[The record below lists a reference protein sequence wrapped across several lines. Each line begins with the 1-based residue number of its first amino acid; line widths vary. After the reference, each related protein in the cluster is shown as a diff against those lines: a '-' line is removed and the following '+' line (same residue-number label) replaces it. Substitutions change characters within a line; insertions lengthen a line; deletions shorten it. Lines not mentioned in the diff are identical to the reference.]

1 MPVPTTGG
9 VIRRRLQKDAVYERL
24 LAAVLDGTLEPG
36 QRLRD
41 HELEGLFGVS
51 RTPVRTALARLERLR
66 VVTPSASR
74 VVRVA
79 EADPSQVPELAEVL
93 AAMLL
98 VGWRRL
104 ARGEVRDA
112 HGALVRPAGL
122 SPTEMRHCDEAGRA
136 MAGLS
141 LLVDAL
147 VTPEGGLLATT
158 TDSAWVPLRHQLR
171 LAGDAVRSDGVERC
185 VDEVDR
191 ALAERDAPRGVHAL
205 LDLSGAP
212 LLRERVTA

>member
-1 MPVPTTGG
+1 VPVPTTGG

-24 LAAVLDGTLEPG
+24 LAAVLDGTFEPG

-41 HELEGLFGVS
+41 HELEEMFAVS

-66 VVTPSASR
+66 VVTSSTSR

-79 EADPSQVPELAEVL
+79 EADPTQVPELTEVL
-93 AAMLL
+93 SAMLL

-112 HGALVRPAGL
+112 QGAPLRPTGL
-122 SPTEMRHCDEAGRA
+122 SPTEMRHCDEPGRA
-136 MAGLS
+136 LAGLS

-171 LAGDAVRSDGVERC
+171 LARGSVRADGVERC

-191 ALAERDAPRGVHAL
+191 ALVERDAPRGVRAL
-205 LDLSGAP
+205 LDLSVAP
-212 LLRERVTA
+212 LLRPRAAA